1 MARHDGAYCESF
13 MVPVTVESVPDAKIY
28 GELCV
33 PALRPPPTTVQ
44 LLVHGTTYNHN
55 YWDWPEDP
63 ETHSHVRA
71 ALQAGYATFNVDR
84 LGVGQSTKPASQLVT
99 LAATV
104 DTLHQVVTKLRSG
117 AIGNHKFTR
126 VVYFGSSLSTA
137 YGWMEASVHHDIDAF
152 VMTGLLHI
160 TRPTFLGLVQLHG
173 VR

>member
-1 MARHDGAYCESF
+1 MARHDGAHCESF

-33 PALRPPPTTVQ
+33 PALGPPPTTVQ

-137 YGWMEASVHHDIDAF
+137 YGWMSPPS
-152 VMTGLLHI
+152 TTTS
-160 TRPTFLGLVQLHG
+160 TRSS
-173 VR
+173 

>member
-1 MARHDGAYCESF
+1 MARHDGAHCESF

-84 LGVGQSTKPASQLVT
+84 LGVGQSTKGILLRVRTSAWKGL
-99 LAATV
+99 
-104 DTLHQVVTKLRSG
+104 DVVL
-117 AIGNHKFTR
+117 
-126 VVYFGSSLSTA
+126 
-137 YGWMEASVHHDIDAF
+137 SVHRCLSDRAEQGSAGHDDVGQA
-152 VMTGLLHI
+152 
-160 TRPTFLGLVQLHG
+160 VQSAGPRRCNCLPQD
-173 VR
+173 RE